1 MVENQIPCLFSIC
14 FLNNVDNIEEASELL
29 QKRMTS
35 LEYTNYSAS
44 LWDDTCGQQQNIWV
58 SKEEQLD
65 ENQHY
70 DLCHKVPLL
79 VSGAGQAIL
88 DQKVMVPGSCSG
100 LGECHGVKEG
110 HVSLNN
116 VFTEKR
122 KKDNQHVMSIC
133 VHITDAL
140 ST

>member
-1 MVENQIPCLFSIC
+1 
-14 FLNNVDNIEEASELL
+14 
-29 QKRMTS
+29 MTS

-44 LWDDTCGQQQNIWV
+44 LWDNTCEQQQNIWV

-65 ENQHY
+65 ETSTMTY
-70 DLCHKVPLL
+70 
-79 VSGAGQAIL
+79 AIKYPYWSVEHDKQIL
-88 DQKVMVPGSCSG
+88 GPKVMVPGSCSG

-122 KKDNQHVMSIC
+122 KNNQHVMSIC
-133 VHITDAL
+133 VHIIVDAL